1 MFDVLH
7 GLRGKILAL
16 CLGSLTLLGLTMG
29 AAGVYAVMQAA
40 AEAHDLLTQLTG
52 RPQHYIFNDIKQS
65 FTISLGYV
73 SYPDQAQGVSELMRT
88 ADAALYA
95 TKLKGK
101 NGFSRYA
108 AEQEQVDRAK
118 LSFSLRDISQN
129 LPGAILVC
137 KATDGQ
143 ILYAN
148 DALVRLCGC
157 DGLDDFMAYTRGA
170 FPYLLDPAG
179 RTQAQAEIRART
191 ATADDHKAS
200 IRCRIRTKEN
210 RLQPVRAITRLKSSP
225 YHGAVYYAVI
235 VEEEG
240 G

>member
-1 MFDVLH
+1 MVL
-7 GLRGKILAL
+7 LPD
-16 CLGSLTLLGLTMG
+16 TT
-29 AAGVYAVMQAA
+29 A
-40 AEAHDLLTQLTG
+40 AEAHDLLTRLTE
-52 RPQHYIFNDIKQS
+52 RPQHYIFDDTEQS

-118 LSFSLRDISQN
+118 LSFSLRDISQ
-129 LPGAILVC
+129 
-137 KATDGQ
+137 ATDGQ

-148 DALVRLCGC
+148 DALVCLCGC
-157 DGLDDFMAYTRGA
+157 DDIDDFMAYARGA
-170 FPYLLDPAG
+170 FPYLLDPAD
-179 RTQAQAEIRART
+179 RTQAQAEIQAKTVT
-191 ATADDHKAS
+191 AADHKATT
-200 IRCRIRTKEN
+200 RCRIRTKDG
-210 RLQPVRAITRLKSSP
+210 RLQLVRAITRLKSSP